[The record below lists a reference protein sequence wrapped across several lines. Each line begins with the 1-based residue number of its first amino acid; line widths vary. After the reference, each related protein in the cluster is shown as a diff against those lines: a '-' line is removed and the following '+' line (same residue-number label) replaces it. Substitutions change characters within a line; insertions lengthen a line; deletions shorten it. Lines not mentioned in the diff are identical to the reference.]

1 MKPTQ
6 KIAVV
11 LAGLCLLSG
20 IGLLLYSPVQTAAQ
34 ARENRRVI
42 AGFEEYIHLET
53 VPPTEVDLAGEPEDP
68 PRRFSALWDACAAY
82 NLEIFEN
89 GQDALDAETMTQ
101 APLSPEAY
109 GYASEFFGYLSIPA
123 VGLEVPISLGA
134 SAEHLDK
141 GGAVLG
147 QTSLPIGGEN
157 SHCVIAG
164 HRSWNGVVCFRP
176 IGELSPGDMIFLTNP
191 WETLSYTVIERK
203 TIAPSQIEEVQIQ
216 PGRDLL
222 TLFTCASP
230 NSQRVLVRCERVQ
243 EEVS

>member
-6 KIAVV
+6 KIAIV
-11 LAGLCLLSG
+11 LTGLCLLSG

-53 VPPTEVDLAGEPEDP
+53 VPPTEANLEGELEDP
-68 PRRFSALWDACAAY
+68 PRRFSALWDACTAY
-82 NLEIFEN
+82 NLEIFED

-101 APLSPEAY
+101 APLRAEAY
-109 GYASEFFGYLSIPA
+109 GYASEFFGYLSIPD

-141 GGAVLG
+141 GCAVLG

-176 IGELSPGDMIFLTNP
+176 IEELSPGDTVFLTNP
-191 WETLSYTVIERK
+191 WETLSYTVRELK
-203 TIAPSQIEEVQIQ
+203 TISPSQIEEIQIQ

-230 NSQRVLVRCERVQ
+230 NSRRVLVLCERTQ
-243 EEVS
+243 EGAS

>member
-6 KIAVV
+6 KIAIV

-20 IGLLLYSPVQTAAQ
+20 IGLLLHSPVQTAAQ
-34 ARENRRVI
+34 TRKNRRVI
-42 AGFEEYIHLET
+42 AGFKEYIHSET
-53 VPPTEVDLAGEPEDP
+53 VPPTEVDLDAEPEDP
-68 PRRFSALWDACAAY
+68 PRRFPALWDACAAY

-89 GQDALDAETMTQ
+89 GQDALDAETMAQ
-101 APLSPEAY
+101 APLSPEVY

-141 GGAVLG
+141 GGTVLG
-147 QTSLPIGGEN
+147 QSSLPIGGEN

-176 IGELSPGDMIFLTNP
+176 IENLSPGDMVFLTNP
-191 WETLSYTVIERK
+191 WETLSYTVREVK

-230 NSQRVLVRCERVQ
+230 NSQRVLVLCERVQ